1 MYYILTL
8 IVFCLDGKYEKNSTN
23 IYVILN
29 RWVDKKK
36 QQVSHQVIIT
46 DIFHLT
52 QYDSCLCLILVIVF
66 NCIMSACE
74 HICLDLVV
82 HISQYGTL
90 RVYSYV
96 WKNMIMC
103 MFLCACMHAW
113 GKRAL
118 CCMSECTFS
127 VSLRGCVCAH
137 VCLNDGGGG
146 RAGIKH
152 TRSTSQRLGGP
163 SPALMA
169 THVNPTTQKI
179 GQWNT
184 THTHRHIYIHT
195 HAPVSTQR
203 ITVCQSR
210 QCLVARL
217 RPTFNTATH
226 IYPRNR
232 HVLWTGTTGLR
243 AGQRG
248 IATVTPPPSLTLWP
262 PPLCMLPHIHAKKT
276 STLMLLGSCSCQR
289 RSSCKDY
296 TGCGFNSTPHNS
308 SSEKN
313 THWEK

>member
-1 MYYILTL
+1 MWAHMFGSGCSHFSIWN
-8 IVFCLDGKYEKNSTN
+8 IEGVFICVKKHD
-23 IYVILN
+23 YVH
-29 RWVDKKK
+29 
-36 QQVSHQVIIT
+36 VSV
-46 DIFHLT
+46 
-52 QYDSCLCLILVIVF
+52 
-66 NCIMSACE
+66 
-74 HICLDLVV
+74 
-82 HISQYGTL
+82 
-90 RVYSYV
+90 
-96 WKNMIMC
+96 
-103 MFLCACMHAW
+103 CMHAW
-113 GKRAL
+113 GKCAL

-137 VCLNDGGGG
+137 VCLYDGGGG

-184 THTHRHIYIHT
+184 TRTHRHIYIHT

-262 PPLCMLPHIHAKKT
+262 PLSACYLTSMQRKLLLWCYSGAGLVRDVPRAKITPAVVSAAPHTTVAVRKTHTGRNNIKAK
-276 STLMLLGSCSCQR
+276 
-289 RSSCKDY
+289 
-296 TGCGFNSTPHNS
+296 
-308 SSEKN
+308 
-313 THWEK
+313 